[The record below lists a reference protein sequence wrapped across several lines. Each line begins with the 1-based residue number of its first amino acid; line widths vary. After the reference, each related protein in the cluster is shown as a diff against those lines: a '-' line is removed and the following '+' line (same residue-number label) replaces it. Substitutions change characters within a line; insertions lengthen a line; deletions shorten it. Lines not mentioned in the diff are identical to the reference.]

1 MAERSAV
8 TRCSPCRSNS
18 CRDSGRPLFGVS
30 AGTAAA
36 PESGQPLIYLLHNVV
51 KTREA
56 EGISFRLRVP
66 NLRIERG
73 EKIALIG
80 QSGCGKSTLL
90 DTLAFILQPSSTGN
104 FRFCPDGDGEQV
116 DVNAYWERD
125 KINELGDM
133 RKRHIG
139 YVMQTGGLLPYLTVR
154 DNMSL
159 CRRVLGMERDGT
171 VEHLAEELGIANHLR
186 KLPDALSTGERQRVA
201 IGRALAHRPAI
212 VIADEPTASLDPY
225 SAQKAMS
232 LFVGLAEEFNSTVIL
247 ASHAWR
253 HIKELGM
260 RRLAHR
266 TRRSS
271 DGKLTETVVRG

>member
-1 MAERSAV
+1 MAARSAV
-8 TRCSPCRSNS
+8 TRSSPCRSNS
-18 CRDSGRPLFGVS
+18 CHDTGRPLDNVS
-30 AGTAAA
+30 AGAAAA

-51 KTREA
+51 KTRQA
-56 EGISFRLRVP
+56 EGVAFRLRVP
-66 NLRIERG
+66 NLRIDRG

-90 DTLAFILQPSSTGN
+90 DTLAFILQPSSAGN
-104 FRFCPDGDGEQV
+104 FRFCPDGDGEPV
-116 DVNAYWERD
+116 DVNDYWEHD
-125 KINELGDM
+125 KINKLGDM

-154 DNMSL
+154 DNMNL
-159 CRRVLGMERDGT
+159 CRSVLGMEQDGT
-171 VEHLAEELGIANHLR
+171 VEHLAEELGIDSHLG

-225 SAQKAMS
+225 AAQKAMS
-232 LFVGLAEEFNSTVIL
+232 LFIGLAEEFNSTVIL

-260 RRLAHR
+260 RRLSHR
-266 TRRSS
+266 TKRST